1 MKKMLIAAISAIA
14 VIASV
19 IGCQV
24 YDSQKNTVLASWM
37 DKNGSD
43 IRIYEDFAAE
53 FNDACVKFR
62 DASSDNDAYNIIVDA
77 YLGFDKFYAG
87 ALTAVQTIVMDEK
100 DAAIADVSADAAAE
114 GKTAEEIKVL
124 VAKKEIELT
133 EKYNPLLHDKDWV
146 VTQYKEKYSTKDF
159 VWSNIISKIGAKQK
173 DWTKVSVEA
182 CVGKEFTLAG
192 LYEDVYKLRWDYNS
206 KK

>member
-53 FNDACVKFR
+53 FNDACNYFR
-62 DASSDNDAYNIIVDA
+62 DHSSDDANYNKIVDM
-77 YLGFDKFYAG
+77 YLGFDKVYAE
-87 ALTAVQTIVMDEK
+87 ALNVVNGYVATEK
-100 DAAIADVSADAAAE
+100 EAAATVE
-114 GKTAEEIKVL
+114 AKEE
-124 VAKKEIELT
+124 VAKK
-133 EKYNPLLHDKDWV
+133 YNPKLHDVEWV
-146 VTQYKEKYSTKDF
+146 KGEYKGKFFTKAYLYAN
-159 VWSNIISKIGAKQK
+159 VIAKIDTDKK
-173 DWTKVSVEA
+173 DWTKVSVA
-182 CVGKEFTLAG
+182 VSGKKTDEVTVAATGAVKYNLAE